1 MWRKKGK
8 PWGCLEPV
16 GKQIKPQGGGI
27 SAMWGRNQP
36 GFNRW
41 AEGFGNAQTVLDSES
56 PARDVQADGEV
67 RFGSGEVA
75 QAVPCQ
81 CPQ

>member
-1 MWRKKGK
+1 
-8 PWGCLEPV
+8 
-16 GKQIKPQGGGI
+16 
-27 SAMWGRNQP
+27 MWGRNQP

-41 AEGFGNAQTVLDSES
+41 AEGFGNTQTVLDSES
-56 PARDVQADGEV
+56 PARDVPADGEV